1 MCEWIS
7 VALPKG
13 RLGEKAAGLLE
24 TIGYGCGAL
33 AKGSRALIFENP
45 KNRVRCFWAKP
56 SDVAIYVERGAAD
69 VGIVDPATGEPGV
82 QLAMQAEHEGNW
94 YRVMRLER

>member
-1 MCEWIS
+1 MKIE
-7 VALPKG
+7 LPQ
-13 RLGEKAAGLLE
+13 E
-24 TIGYGCGAL
+24 T
-33 AKGSRALIFENP
+33 RT
-45 KNRVRCFWAKP
+45 
-56 SDVAIYVERGAAD
+56 AD